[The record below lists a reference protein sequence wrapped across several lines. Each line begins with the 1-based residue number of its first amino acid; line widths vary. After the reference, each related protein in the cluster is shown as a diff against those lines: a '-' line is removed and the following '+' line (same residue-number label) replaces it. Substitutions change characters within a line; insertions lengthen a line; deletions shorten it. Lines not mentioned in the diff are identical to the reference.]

1 MTTLTKQLAEQLQI
15 HKEDDLIK
23 DLQLDQWFTGQ
34 QLADDVATLHDFF
47 QEIGLMNQDLAL
59 VCLDNSAVYPVLTQA
74 FWELG
79 VVEHPVA
86 ATTPIAQ
93 LLTEF
98 NEHTYAVIVVK
109 QELADQ
115 LTDQVPLQKQIVK
128 LNTSQKLTIFINTEL
143 LSKRP
148 NDT

>member
-93 LLTEF
+93 LLT
-98 NEHTYAVIVVK
+98 
-109 QELADQ
+109 
-115 LTDQVPLQKQIVK
+115 
-128 LNTSQKLTIFINTEL
+128 
-143 LSKRP
+143 
-148 NDT
+148 

>member
-1 MTTLTKQLAEQLQI
+1 MTTLTKQLTEQLQI
-15 HKEDDLIK
+15 HKDDELIK

-34 QLADDVATLHDFF
+34 QLADDVTTLYNFF
-47 QEIGLMNQDLAL
+47 REIGLMHQDLSL

-74 FWELG
+74 FWQLG

-93 LLTEF
+93 LLAEF

-109 QELADQ
+109 KELADQ

-128 LNTSQKLTIFINTEL
+128 LNTNQHFFRKIETILFIH
-143 LSKRP
+143 
-148 NDT
+148 